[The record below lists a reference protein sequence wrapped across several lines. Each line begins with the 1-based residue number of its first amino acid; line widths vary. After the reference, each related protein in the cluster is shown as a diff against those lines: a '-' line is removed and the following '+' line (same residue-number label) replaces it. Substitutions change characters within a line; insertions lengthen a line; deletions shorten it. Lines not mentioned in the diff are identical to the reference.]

1 MKEFYPKFKSN
12 PIRNFN
18 DFELIIKNEAIAK
31 LFDPAVI
38 ERFAVAL
45 NELLKTHSQVVIDL
59 SHVQFI
65 SSAMLGRLVM
75 AWMETTK
82 RGGKF
87 VLCGASEAISE
98 IFHLAGLNH
107 RLEIYPNSTTAL
119 TAISGKAS

>member
-1 MKEFYPKFKSN
+1 MVVITVP
-12 PIRNFN
+12 R
-18 DFELIIKNEAIAK
+18 

-45 NELLKTHSQVVIDL
+45 NELLKTQSQVVIDL